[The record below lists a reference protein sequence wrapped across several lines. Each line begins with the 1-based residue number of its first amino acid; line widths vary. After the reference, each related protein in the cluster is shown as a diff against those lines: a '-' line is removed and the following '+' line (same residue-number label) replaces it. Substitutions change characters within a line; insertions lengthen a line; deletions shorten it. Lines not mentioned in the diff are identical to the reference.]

1 MCADAPFN
9 NRTYKYRKTIPQTGR
24 VSDKK
29 ISIDWIRVLKKA
41 GYRSQFE
48 LNLARTLTDNNVPFR
63 YEETKFQYIPEPR
76 NYTPDFYLEESD
88 IFVEAKG
95 HLTKDDRVKMLL
107 VKKQHPK
114 LDIRFVFLRASNK
127 IYKGSKTTYA
137 AWCERHGFI
146 WAEGSIPTD
155 WCKKNGRR

>member
-9 NRTYKYRKTIPQTGR
+9 NRTYQHRKTIPKTGR
-24 VSDKK
+24 VLDKK
-29 ISIDWIRVLKKA
+29 ISIDRARVLKKA

-48 LNLARTLTDNNVPFR
+48 LNLARILTDNKVPFE
-63 YEETKFQYIPEPR
+63 YEKSKFQYIPEPR
-76 NYTPDFYLEESD
+76 NYTPDFYLPESD
-88 IFVEAKG
+88 IYVEAKG

-107 VKKQHPK
+107 VKRQHPQ

-137 AWCERHGFI
+137 AWCERYDFI

-155 WCKKNGRR
+155 WYKK

>member
-1 MCADAPFN
+1 
-9 NRTYKYRKTIPQTGR
+9 
-24 VSDKK
+24 
-29 ISIDWIRVLKKA
+29 LKKA

-48 LNLARTLTDNNVPFR
+48 LNIARTLTENSVPFK
-63 YEETKFQYIPEPR
+63 YEEERFKYIPEPR
-76 NYTPDFYLEESD
+76 HYTPDFYLEKSR
-88 IFVEAKG
+88 IYVEAKG

-127 IYKGSKTTYA
+127 IYKGSKTTYSS
-137 AWCERHGFI
+137 WCERHKFI

-155 WCKKNGRR
+155 WYK

>member
-1 MCADAPFN
+1 MRPDAPIN
-9 NRTYKYRKTIPQTGR
+9 NRTFQARKTVPKTRRIPNKKVSVDR
-24 VSDKK
+24 VR
-29 ISIDWIRVLKKA
+29 ILKKA

-48 LNLARTLTDNNVPFR
+48 LNLARTLTDNKVPFR
-63 YEETKFQYIPEPR
+63 YEEEKFTYIPAPR
-76 NYTPDFYLEESD
+76 NYTPDFYLEESG
-88 IFVEAKG
+88 IYVEAKG

-137 AWCERHGFI
+137 SWCERHGFE

-155 WCKKNGRR
+155 WYKK

>member
-9 NRTYKYRKTIPQTGR
+9 NRTYQHRKTIPKTGR
-24 VSDKK
+24 VLDKK
-29 ISIDWIRVLKKA
+29 ISVDRIRVLKKA

-48 LNLARTLTDNNVPFR
+48 LNLARILTDNKVPFE
-63 YEETKFQYIPEPR
+63 YENSKFQYIPEPR
-76 NYTPDFYLEESD
+76 NYTPDFYLPESG
-88 IFVEAKG
+88 IYVEAKG

-107 VKKQHPK
+107 VKRQHPE

-137 AWCERHGFI
+137 AWCERYNFI

-155 WCKKNGRR
+155 WYRK

>member
-1 MCADAPFN
+1 MRSNAPTN
-9 NRTYKYRKTIPQTGR
+9 NRTYQFRKTIPETGR
-24 VSDKK
+24 VSNQKATF
-29 ISIDWIRVLKKA
+29 DWNRILKAA

-48 LNLARTLTDNNVPFR
+48 LNIARTLTENKVPFK

-76 NYTPDFYLEESD
+76 NYTPDFYLEQSN

-114 LDIRFVFLRASNK
+114 IDIRFVFLRASNK
-127 IYKGSKTTYA
+127 IYKGSKTTYS

-155 WCKKNGRR
+155 WYKKNGRR

>member
-9 NRTYKYRKTIPQTGR
+9 NRTYQHRKTIPKTGR
-24 VSDKK
+24 VPNKAFSVDR
-29 ISIDWIRVLKKA
+29 IRVLKKA

-48 LNLARTLTDNNVPFR
+48 LNLARTLTDNDVPFE
-63 YEETKFQYIPEPR
+63 YEKAKFQYIPEPR
-76 NYTPDFYLEESD
+76 NYTPDFYLPKSD
-88 IFVEAKG
+88 IYVEAKG

-107 VKKQHPK
+107 VKKQHPE

-127 IYKGSKTTYA
+127 IYKGSKTTYSS
-137 AWCERHGFI
+137 WCERHGFV

-155 WCKKNGRR
+155 WYKK

>member
-9 NRTYKYRKTIPQTGR
+9 NRTYQHRKTIPKTGR
-24 VSDKK
+24 VLDKK
-29 ISIDWIRVLKKA
+29 ISVDRVRVLKKA

-48 LNLARTLTDNNVPFR
+48 LNLARILTDNKVPFE
-63 YEETKFQYIPEPR
+63 YENSKFQYIPEPR
-76 NYTPDFYLEESD
+76 NYTPDFYLPESD
-88 IFVEAKG
+88 IYVEAKG

-107 VKKQHPK
+107 VKRQHPD

-137 AWCERHGFI
+137 AWCERYKFE
-146 WAEGSIPTD
+146 WAEGTIPTD
-155 WCKKNGRR
+155 WYKK

>member
-9 NRTYKYRKTIPQTGR
+9 NRTYQHRKTIPKTGR
-24 VSDKK
+24 VLDKK
-29 ISIDWIRVLKKA
+29 ISVDRIRVLKKA

-48 LNLARTLTDNNVPFR
+48 LNLARILTDNKVPFE
-63 YEETKFQYIPEPR
+63 YENSKFQYIPEPR
-76 NYTPDFYLEESD
+76 NYTPDFYLPESD
-88 IFVEAKG
+88 IYVEAKG

-107 VKKQHPK
+107 VKRQHPE

-137 AWCERHGFI
+137 AWCERYKFE
-146 WAEGSIPTD
+146 WAEGAIP
-155 WCKKNGRR
+155 RLV

>member
-1 MCADAPFN
+1 MRSNAPTN
-9 NRTYKYRKTIPQTGR
+9 NRTYQFRKTIPETGR
-24 VSDKK
+24 VPNQKATL
-29 ISIDWIRVLKKA
+29 DWNRILKAA

-48 LNLARTLTDNNVPFR
+48 LNIARTLTENKVPFR

-76 NYTPDFYLEESD
+76 NYTPDFYLEQSD

-114 LDIRFVFLRASNK
+114 IDIRFVFLRASNK
-127 IYKGSKTTYA
+127 IYKGSKTTYS

-155 WCKKNGRR
+155 WYKKNGKR